1 MNITR
6 NQWIAIAVLA
16 LSIMMGA
23 TAQLTELFGAAN
35 AKYLVTGAGLV
46 NSFLAGIQLI
56 LGGQGTQ
63 VKDVLAMP
71 GIQKVEV
78 NAMANPTLAAIA
90 VDPNVNKIA
99 PTPNAQVQVESIA
112 KGV

>member
-6 NQWIAIAVLA
+6 NQWIAIAILI
-16 LSIMMGA
+16 LSVNMGA
-23 TAQLTELFGAAN
+23 TTQLTDLFGAGV
-35 AKYLVTGAGLV
+35 AKTIVSLSSLG
-46 NSFLAGIQLI
+46 SSILAGIQLI

-71 GIQKVEV
+71 GIQKIDV

-90 VDPNVNKIA
+90 VDPRQDKIS
-99 PTPNAQVQVESIA
+99 PTPAAQSVVEATA
-112 KGV
+112 KGT